1 MKTPITLAIAAALL
15 VPAVPAMAQPGN
27 HDGPGEHRGPDNRG
41 PDNRGPDNRG
51 KDYRSPE
58 NRGPDN
64 RGPANRGPFAQGPQG
79 RGPGSPFVQFRKGE
93 RFDRGRA
100 PNYAVVDYHRYRRL
114 APPPRGYQWVRS
126 GNDAVLVAITTG
138 IVASVIA
145 GAIR

>member
-1 MKTPITLAIAAALL
+1 MKKPIALLLAAALL
-15 VPAVPAMAQPGN
+15 APAAPALAQPGG
-27 HDGPGEHRGPDNRG
+27 HDGPGDHRGADHRGPDNRG
-41 PDNRGPDNRG
+41 GPGNHDYRGPQNH
-51 KDYRSPE
+51 
-58 NRGPDN
+58 GPD
-64 RGPANRGPFAQGPQG
+64 RGFAQGPQG
-79 RGPGSPFVQFRKGE
+79 RGPGGQFVQFRKGE

-114 APPPRGYQWVRS
+114 SPPPRGYHWVRS

>member
-1 MKTPITLAIAAALL
+1 MKTPIALVLAAALL
-15 VPAVPAMAQPGN
+15 APAAPALAQPGG
-27 HDGPGEHRGPDNRG
+27 HDGPGDHRGQDNRQDNRGGPDNRG
-41 PDNRGPDNRG
+41 GQNNRDYRGPQNH
-51 KDYRSPE
+51 
-58 NRGPDN
+58 GPD
-64 RGPANRGPFAQGPQG
+64 RGFAQGPQG
-79 RGPGSPFVQFRKGE
+79 RGPGGQFVQFRKGE

-100 PNYAVVDYHRYRRL
+100 PNYAVVDYHRYRHL

>member
-41 PDNRGPDNRG
+41 PDNRGP
-51 KDYRSPE
+51 
-58 NRGPDN
+58 
-64 RGPANRGPFAQGPQG
+64 FAQGPQG

-100 PNYAVVDYHRYRRL
+100 PNYAVVDYHRYRHL